1 MPLQR
6 RSLMRC
12 PRCDF
17 AVVRVVNST
26 PDDSG
31 TFRTIHRMRCE
42 ACDHRWYAGTPHPV
56 VIDYVEYYG
65 PRTNQR
71 VAAVSAATQGEQNKN
86 SKVLA

>member
-1 MPLQR
+1 MPANR

-65 PRTNQR
+65 PRERQR
-71 VAAVSAATQGEQNKN
+71 VAAVSTSAEAHQTG
-86 SKVLA
+86 SIKVSA